1 VTQWGY
7 DANGNLLS
15 LLDGDNYDANGDA
28 TVYTYDARNLKTS
41 EAFPGHGPT
50 SSIGDADYDLVGF
63 TYDAARR
70 IAVKTD
76 QQGDTATHNYD
87 LAGRLTSRD
96 YLGGAVSPLADQS
109 DTDTF
114 TYDSAGRMTSAT
126 SGRYNNV
133 VAMGYDNASRLV
145 SESLTAYGQT
155 YMVGSGFDAAN
166 RKTSI
171 TYPDGKVVSR
181 GYTARDLLS
190 QITYDGSVVDTRTYD
205 NGGRLSTSLYG
216 NGIGT
221 TWNYRNDNL
230 VSSITRTNLT
240 GADFNYTY
248 DANKNKTSETIS
260 GVMAPYGFDSTGY
273 DNQDRLT
280 AWNRTDGALNQSW
293 NLSKEGDWNSFTENT
308 VTENRSHNNVHELT
322 SIDITPLL
330 YDAKGNLTQNSNG
343 QTYTWDF
350 DNYVEQAIV
359 DSTQSGVTGTH
370 TYAYDAFGRR
380 VSKSVQNVG
389 DFVTTVYVLTEVPAG
404 DRTVGQVLAEY
415 SVTSSTPQLL
425 KKYIYESYVDEP
437 CLLVETTDSGEFL
450 YWYYANALASIA
462 GVTDENAAV
471 VDRYA
476 YDIYGRVLFVEENG
490 SMRASPS
497 SRFGDVYAHS
507 GRQFDH
513 ETALFYYRARAYDA
527 RLGRFISRDPIGYT
541 DGPNLYRAYFIPNS
555 VDPTGLGPVSV
566 RYVYEDD
573 GTSVSS
579 VVNNPDGWV
588 IGTGDFQQWAIFHSI
603 HMGRRKMRY
612 LESAHWKVVIPFHC
626 NCSNPAAPVLEFDF
640 NTFTQITTT
649 TPPNGGGGG
658 ISIPIGGVG
667 VSGGIYGSHQVYVG
681 LEDARI
687 VGNKPCA
694 NFSAKFKAYWVKA
707 WSGAVSV
714 SFQGMSIKVAGGGV
728 TDPWVLAEQESDRFT
743 VKCCCCPTK
752 LTISP

>member
-293 NLSKEGDWNSFTENT
+293 RL
-308 VTENRSHNNVHELT
+308 
-322 SIDITPLL
+322 
-330 YDAKGNLTQNSNG
+330 
-343 QTYTWDF
+343 
-350 DNYVEQAIV
+350 EQ
-359 DSTQSGVTGTH
+359 
-370 TYAYDAFGRR
+370 
-380 VSKSVQNVG
+380 
-389 DFVTTVYVLTEVPAG
+389 
-404 DRTVGQVLAEY
+404 
-415 SVTSSTPQLL
+415 
-425 KKYIYESYVDEP
+425 
-437 CLLVETTDSGEFL
+437 
-450 YWYYANALASIA
+450 
-462 GVTDENAAV
+462 
-471 VDRYA
+471 
-476 YDIYGRVLFVEENG
+476 
-490 SMRASPS
+490 
-497 SRFGDVYAHS
+497 
-507 GRQFDH
+507 
-513 ETALFYYRARAYDA
+513 FY
-527 RLGRFISRDPIGYT
+527 
-541 DGPNLYRAYFIPNS
+541 
-555 VDPTGLGPVSV
+555 
-566 RYVYEDD
+566 
-573 GTSVSS
+573 
-579 VVNNPDGWV
+579 
-588 IGTGDFQQWAIFHSI
+588 
-603 HMGRRKMRY
+603 
-612 LESAHWKVVIPFHC
+612 
-626 NCSNPAAPVLEFDF
+626 
-640 NTFTQITTT
+640 
-649 TPPNGGGGG
+649 
-658 ISIPIGGVG
+658 
-667 VSGGIYGSHQVYVG
+667 
-681 LEDARI
+681 
-687 VGNKPCA
+687 
-694 NFSAKFKAYWVKA
+694 
-707 WSGAVSV
+707 
-714 SFQGMSIKVAGGGV
+714 
-728 TDPWVLAEQESDRFT
+728 
-743 VKCCCCPTK
+743 
-752 LTISP
+752 